1 MTPALD
7 QGNALNKKLDG
18 RISCISPRHV
28 TNDDAGDPCS
38 RSIKRQIMYVD
49 KTF

>member
-7 QGNALNKKLDG
+7 QGNTLNQKLDDY
-18 RISCISPRHV
+18 ISCISPRHF
-28 TNDDAGDPCS
+28 TNDNIGDPCS
-38 RSIKRQIMYVD
+38 RSIKRQIMHVD

>member
-7 QGNALNKKLDG
+7 QGNTLNQKLDG
-18 RISCISPRHV
+18 HISCISPRRV
-28 TNDDAGDPCS
+28 TNDNTGDPCS
-38 RSIKRQIMYVD
+38 GSIKRQIMNVD